1 MNLRLLPALLL
12 AAVLFAGG
20 CKKDTAESSASAEEA
35 AETPAGPV
43 ITATPNP
50 VPAGKEPGVTTI
62 AWDTGGDGAI
72 VDVCLSIDG
81 GAEKLF
87 ATHSKDSKKIDWIGA
102 GPVYEFRMYPT
113 GDRTKVLG
121 SVKVTRNRK

>member
-12 AAVLFAGG
+12 AAALFTGG
-20 CKKDTAESSASAEEA
+20 CKKDTADSSIPPA
-35 AETPAGPV
+35 APAGPV

-50 VPAGKEPGVTTI
+50 VPAGKDPGVTTI

-72 VDVCLSIDG
+72 VDVYLSIDG
-81 GAEKLF
+81 GPEKLF
-87 ATHSKDSKKIDWIGA
+87 ATHSKDSKKIDWIGV

-113 GDRTKVLG
+113 GEHSKMLG
-121 SVKVTRNRK
+121 SVKVTRNRW

>member
-20 CKKDTAESSASAEEA
+20 CKKDTAESPTSAEA
-35 AETPAGPV
+35 AAGPV

-50 VPAGKEPGVTTI
+50 VPAGKDPGVTTI
-62 AWDTGGDGAI
+62 SWNTGGDGAI
-72 VDVCLSIDG
+72 VDVYLSVDG

-113 GDRTKVLG
+113 GTHAPLVG